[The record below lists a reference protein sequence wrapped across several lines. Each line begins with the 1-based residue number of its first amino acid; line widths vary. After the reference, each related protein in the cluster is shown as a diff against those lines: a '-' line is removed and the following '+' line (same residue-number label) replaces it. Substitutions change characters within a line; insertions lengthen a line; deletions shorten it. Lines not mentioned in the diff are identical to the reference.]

1 MELTGK
7 AMEEIGDFYAEQ
19 RSNADAR
26 ALPVTVRAFSVA
38 AVRAPLVIWTPHPRW
53 MYMVESGK
61 IRLFGSYIRL
71 LGSYIRLFAV
81 LRQSCMDAHKRV
93 DQSGRQRRFPT

>member
-71 LGSYIRLFAV
+71 FAV
-81 LRQSCMDAHKRV
+81 LRQSCMDVHKRV